1 MTMMFSAIILLTRF
15 CNILQKQIQLFCLL
29 FQSSSKE
36 GFLTKRGAI
45 VKVMRSIFNICE
57 FLQNVLQYI
66 ICTTWCRDLSSTLSL
81 RSVLAVRLGIHYL
94 FISDTLATL
103 RFLWITQVP
112 LLKSSFNERLVL
124 L

>member
-1 MTMMFSAIILLTRF
+1 MFSAIILLTRF

-57 FLQNVLQYI
+57 FLQNVLQYLYNMVPRFKFH
-66 ICTTWCRDLSSTLSL
+66 TEASALS
-81 RSVLAVRLGIHYL
+81 
-94 FISDTLATL
+94 
-103 RFLWITQVP
+103 
-112 LLKSSFNERLVL
+112 
-124 L
+124 